1 MDKRFIWILMILWL
15 VMLWVTMNMNTRRQ
29 QVEVTKPEVLFE
41 QAQKLEAAAGDN
53 QGKLNAAVEKYS
65 EVAKKYS
72 KTKYAAEA
80 LYRVGY
86 LQETKLKKKTG
97 GIWAWFGL
105 TKPGY
110 KLQRENAI
118 QTYKNLIKKYP
129 PEEYE
134 ASRMAQARVDIVR
147 QELDKQN
154 SSNVLYKFLDSLV
167 RVTGSN
173 PKFSYALALLV
184 ITFLFKLVTLPF
196 THLQYKYMKEMQR
209 IQPLVKQ
216 LQEKYKD
223 NQRELGV
230 KIMELYKEHGV
241 NPFGGCLPILIQLPI
256 LSFLYWM
263 VRMYEYQFGKGE
275 FLWIGS
281 SISHKFPS
289 IVATSL
295 AHPDIPLLLLYVVS
309 MFISQKLTVV
319 DPTQAEQQ
327 RIMTYTMPIML
338 GVMFWWWAF
347 PSAFMLYWLF
357 FNVISTVQQYY
368 VLKQPVGPSGPAS
381 PISKSEEKQPV
392 QPRRRVS
399 TSPGKARRKKR
410 FVAERLPH
418 PTHTLFP
425 YLVSSSY

>member
-1 MDKRFIWILMILWL
+1 MSRQFIWILLILWL
-15 VMLWVTMNMNTRRQ
+15 FMIWMTINMNARRQ
-29 QVEVTKPEVLFE
+29 QVEVGSPVVLLE
-41 QAQKLEAAAGDN
+41 QARKLEAAAGDD
-53 QGKLNAAVEKYS
+53 QKKLLAVADKYVEIS
-65 EVAKKYS
+65 KRFP

-80 LYRVGY
+80 LLRLGI
-86 LQETKLKKKTG
+86 LQETKLKQKTG
-97 GIWAWFGL
+97 GIWAWFGF

-129 PEEYE
+129 PEKYE
-134 ASRMAQARVDIVR
+134 ASKEAEVRLAIVR
-147 QELDKQN
+147 RELDKQN
-154 SSNVLYKFLDSLV
+154 SSSVLYKFLDSLV
-167 RVTGSN
+167 KLTGAN
-173 PKFSYALALLV
+173 PKYSYAFALLV
-184 ITFLFKLVTLPF
+184 ITVLFKVATLPF

-223 NQRELGV
+223 NQRELGI

-263 VRMYEYQFGKGE
+263 VRLYEYQFNKGQ

-281 SISHKFPS
+281 SLSHKLPS
-289 IVATSL
+289 FMATSL

-338 GVMFWWWAF
+338 GILFWWWAF

-357 FNVISTVQQYY
+357 FNIISTIQQYY
-368 VLKQPVGPSGPAS
+368 VLKQPISPSGPSATAEG
-381 PISKSEEKQPV
+381 KEQVSEQ
-392 QPRRRVS
+392 QPRRVP
-399 TSPGKARRKKR
+399 TSPGKARRRKKK
-410 FVAERLPH
+410 FSVFENFRLAISF
-418 PTHTLFP
+418 FP
-425 YLVSSSY
+425 SAS